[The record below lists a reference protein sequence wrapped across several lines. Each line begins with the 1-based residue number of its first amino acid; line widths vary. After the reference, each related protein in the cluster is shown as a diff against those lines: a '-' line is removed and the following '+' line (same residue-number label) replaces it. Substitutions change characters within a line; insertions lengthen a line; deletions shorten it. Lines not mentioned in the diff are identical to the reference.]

1 MKEKINKKF
10 YIKKWYAVQTKMRN
24 VAWYSWVCGNAW
36 IVATCFEGAHIKS
49 ENECKAAR
57 PANFARAAG
66 ECEKLLIHG
75 VCSHFAGV
83 ALRQN
88 KKKNFQKKWVCKK
101 KKTKFFSF
109 FILYLFN
116 YNEDVLHVESKNQ
129 KANNAKQQQ
138 KRQNGRQH
146 WCGHLFMFAIC
157 ISKLVAQ

>member
-10 YIKKWYAVQTKMRN
+10 NIKKWYALQTKMRN

-57 PANFARAAG
+57 PANFAKAAG

-83 ALRQN
+83 ALRKN
-88 KKKNFQKKWVCKK
+88 KKKFFQKKWVCKK
-101 KKTKFFSF
+101 KK
-109 FILYLFN
+109 N
-116 YNEDVLHVESKNQ
+116 
-129 KANNAKQQQ
+129 
-138 KRQNGRQH
+138 
-146 WCGHLFMFAIC
+146 
-157 ISKLVAQ
+157 